1 MVKWCSNAINIGLLL
16 NFDQTNLV
24 EFEVSPKN
32 LFAPKKLVNSEE
44 LILIL
49 SWYMSSLSKKTG
61 AFSSDMR

>member
-32 LFAPKKLVNSEE
+32 LFAGLVNSEE